1 MANTFKDE
9 PSAKEKKKRVKSET
23 SVDPE
28 LKAYFTGNRPRILL
42 GLFLQYL
49 MHLLLGFAKSVSR
62 Q

>member
-42 GLFLQYL
+42 GLFL
-49 MHLLLGFAKSVSR
+49 LLFSVL
-62 Q
+62 